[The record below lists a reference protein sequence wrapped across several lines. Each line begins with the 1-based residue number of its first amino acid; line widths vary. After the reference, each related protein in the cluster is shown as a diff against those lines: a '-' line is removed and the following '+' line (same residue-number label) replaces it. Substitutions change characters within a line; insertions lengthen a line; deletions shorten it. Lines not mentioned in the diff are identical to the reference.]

1 MKNFRYVFYLFL
13 ILLSFSSKGQSLNVI
28 KKDSNSL
35 MASSRQKKLLEFKEN
50 NVKGSYPVSVAFFKT
65 THIIFDS
72 PIKYFDAGSDRI
84 ICDKVEGLENVLKV
98 KAAQMGVFETNVT
111 VITFN
116 GSYYSF
122 LVSYNEMPNK
132 LNINMCL
139 GLNESF
145 DYSNF
150 KQPEKII
157 FSDTYYT
164 ESEMI
169 SFSKKMIDLSKIK
182 KKSIHHIADKV
193 GNVTFKLANIGVK
206 EGNII
211 FCIRMKNASPLDY
224 NLDYMKFYVRDK
236 TKRKKMVSQEIEVKP
251 NFAYVERNGLSN
263 ETKLGVSGGE
273 FDFVFMVPQFSIAE
287 DKNLEIDIV
296 EKDGSRNLN
305 LKVNYETFYYQM
317 NRL

>member
-1 MKNFRYVFYLFL
+1 MLIFFCFRAECQT
-13 ILLSFSSKGQSLNVI
+13 LSVI
-28 KKDSNSL
+28 KKDSNMVL
-35 MASSRQKKLLEFKEN
+35 ASVRQKKLLEFKEN

-65 THIIFDS
+65 THIVFDS

-84 ICDKVEGLENVLKV
+84 ICEKVEATQIGI
-98 KAAQMGVFETNVT
+98 FETNVT

-122 LVSYNEMPNK
+122 IVSYNEMPNK
-132 LNINMCL
+132 LNINMCA
-139 GLNESF
+139 GLNDSF

-169 SFSKKMIDLSKIK
+169 SFSKKIIELSKVK
-182 KKSIHHIADKV
+182 KKSIFHVSDKV
-193 GNVTFKLANIGVK
+193 GNVTFKLTNLGTK

-211 FCIRMKNASPLDY
+211 FCISMKNASPLDY
-224 NLDYMKFYVRDK
+224 TLDFMKFYLRDK
-236 TKRKKMVSQEIEVKP
+236 LKRKKIVSQEVEVKP
-251 NFAYVERNGLSN
+251 SFAYVERNGISN
-263 ETKLGVSGGE
+263 ETQLGVSGGE
-273 FDFVFMVPQFSIAE
+273 FNFVFMIPKFSIAE

-305 LKVNYETFYYQM
+305 LKVDYETFYYQM
-317 NRL
+317 TRL

>member
-1 MKNFRYVFYLFL
+1 MTFPISGKAQR
-13 ILLSFSSKGQSLNVI
+13 LNVI
-28 KKDSNSL
+28 KKDSNNL

-50 NVKGSYPVSVAFFKT
+50 NSKGSYPVSVAFYKT
-65 THIIFDS
+65 THIVFDS

-84 ICDKVEGLENVLKV
+84 ICDKVEGVENVLKV

-122 LVSYNEMPNK
+122 LISYNENPNK

-164 ESEMI
+164 ENEMI

-182 KKSIHHIADKV
+182 KKSIYHIVDKV
-193 GNVTFKLANIGVK
+193 GNVTFKLTNIGVK

-211 FCIRMKNASPLDY
+211 FCIRMKNASSLDY
-224 NLDYMKFYVRDK
+224 SLDYMKFYVRDK
-236 TKRKKMVSQEIEVKP
+236 TKRKKIVSQEVEVKP
-251 NFAYVERNGLSN
+251 NFAYVERDGLSN

-273 FDFVFMVPQFSIAE
+273 FNFVFMIPKFSIGN

-296 EKDGSRNLN
+296 EKNGSRNMN
-305 LKVNYETFYYQM
+305 LKVDYETFYYQM
-317 NRL
+317 TRL

>member
-1 MKNFRYVFYLFL
+1 MKNFRYLFYYFL
-13 ILLSFSSKGQSLNVI
+13 MAFPIIGKTQVLNVI
-28 KKDSNSL
+28 KKDSNNL

-50 NVKGSYPVSVAFFKT
+50 STKGSYPVSVAFYKT
-65 THIIFDS
+65 THIVFDS

-84 ICDKVEGLENVLKV
+84 ICDKVEGVENILKV

-122 LVSYNEMPNK
+122 LISYNEMPNK
-132 LNINMCL
+132 LNINMCS

-164 ESEMI
+164 ETEMI
-169 SFSKKMIDLSKIK
+169 TFAKKMIDLSKIK
-182 KKSIHHIADKV
+182 QKSILHIADKV
-193 GNVTFKLANIGVK
+193 GNVTFKLTNIGVK

-236 TKRKKMVSQEIEVKP
+236 IKRKKMVSQEIEVKP
-251 NFAYVERNGLSN
+251 NFAYVERDGLSN

-273 FDFVFMVPQFSIAE
+273 FNFVFMIPKFSIAD

-305 LKVNYETFYYQM
+305 LKVDYETFYYQM

>member
-1 MKNFRYVFYLFL
+1 M
-13 ILLSFSSKGQSLNVI
+13 
-28 KKDSNSL
+28 
-35 MASSRQKKLLEFKEN
+35 
-50 NVKGSYPVSVAFFKT
+50 SVAYFKT
-65 THIIFDS
+65 THIVFDS

-84 ICDKVEGLENVLKV
+84 ICEKVEGVENVLKV
-98 KAAQMGVFETNVT
+98 KATQIGIFETNVT

-122 LVSYNEMPNK
+122 IVSYNEMPNK
-132 LNINMCL
+132 LNINMCA
-139 GLNESF
+139 GLNDSF

-169 SFSKKMIDLSKIK
+169 SFSKKIIELSKVK
-182 KKSIHHIADKV
+182 KKSIFHVSDKV
-193 GNVTFKLANIGVK
+193 GNVTFKLTNLGTK

-211 FCIRMKNASPLDY
+211 FCILMKNTSPLDY
-224 NLDYMKFYVRDK
+224 TLDFMKFYLRDK
-236 TKRKKMVSQEIEVKP
+236 SKRKKIVSQEIEIKP
-251 NFAYVERNGLSN
+251 NFAYVERNGISN
-263 ETKLGVSGGE
+263 ETQLGVSGGE
-273 FDFVFMVPQFSIAE
+273 FNFVFMIPKFSIAE

-305 LKVNYETFYYQM
+305 LKVDYQTFYYQM
-317 NRL
+317 TRL

>member
-1 MKNFRYVFYLFL
+1 MAFPIIGKTQV
-13 ILLSFSSKGQSLNVI
+13 LNVI
-28 KKDSNSL
+28 KKDSNNL

-50 NVKGSYPVSVAFFKT
+50 STKGSYPVSVAFYKT
-65 THIIFDS
+65 THIVFDS

-84 ICDKVEGLENVLKV
+84 ICDKVEGVENILKV

-122 LVSYNEMPNK
+122 LISYNEMPNK
-132 LNINMCL
+132 LNINMCS

-164 ESEMI
+164 ETEMI
-169 SFSKKMIDLSKIK
+169 TFAKKMIDLSKIK
-182 KKSIHHIADKV
+182 QKSILHIADKV
-193 GNVTFKLANIGVK
+193 GNVTFKLTNIGVK

-251 NFAYVERNGLSN
+251 NFAYVERDGLSN

-273 FDFVFMVPQFSIAE
+273 FNFVFMIPKFSIAD

-305 LKVNYETFYYQM
+305 LKVDYETFYYQM

>member
-1 MKNFRYVFYLFL
+1 MKNFRYVFYCFL
-13 ILLSFSSKGQSLNVI
+13 MAFPIIGKTQGLNVI
-28 KKDSNSL
+28 KMDSNNL

-50 NVKGSYPVSVAFFKT
+50 NTKGSYPVSVAFYKT
-65 THIIFDS
+65 THIVFDS

-84 ICDKVEGLENVLKV
+84 ICDKVEGVENVLKV
-98 KAAQMGVFETNVT
+98 KAAQMGIFETNVT

-132 LNINMCL
+132 LNINMCA

-193 GNVTFKLANIGVK
+193 GKVAFQLTNIGVK

-211 FCIRMKNASPLDY
+211 FCITMKNTSPLDY
-224 NLDYMKFYVRDK
+224 GLEYMKFFVRDK
-236 TKRKKMVSQEIEVKP
+236 TKRKKEVSQEIEIKP

-263 ETKLGVSGGE
+263 ETKLGVAGGE
-273 FDFVFMVPQFSIAE
+273 FSFVFMIPKFSMAT
-287 DKNLEIDIV
+287 DKNLEIDIA
-296 EKDGSRNLN
+296 EKDGSRNMN
-305 LKVNYETFYYQM
+305 LKVDYETFYYQM
-317 NRL
+317 TRL

>member
-1 MKNFRYVFYLFL
+1 MAFPIIGKTQV
-13 ILLSFSSKGQSLNVI
+13 LNVI
-28 KKDSNSL
+28 KKDSNNL

-50 NVKGSYPVSVAFFKT
+50 STKGSYPVSVAFYKT
-65 THIIFDS
+65 THIVFDS

-84 ICDKVEGLENVLKV
+84 ICDKVEGVENILKV

-122 LVSYNEMPNK
+122 LISYNEMPNK
-132 LNINMCL
+132 LNINMCS

-164 ESEMI
+164 ETEMI
-169 SFSKKMIDLSKIK
+169 TFAKKMIDLSKIK
-182 KKSIHHIADKV
+182 QKSILHIADKV
-193 GNVTFKLANIGVK
+193 GNVTFKLTNIGVK

-251 NFAYVERNGLSN
+251 NFAYVERDGLSN

-273 FDFVFMVPQFSIAE
+273 FNFVFMIPKFSIAD

-305 LKVNYETFYYQM
+305 LKVDYETFYYQM
-317 NRL
+317 NRLWKFYCKPSI

>member
-1 MKNFRYVFYLFL
+1 MKNL
-13 ILLSFSSKGQSLNVI
+13 IYSSFFMLMFFCFGAECQTLSVI
-28 KKDSNSL
+28 KKDSNAV
-35 MASSRQKKLLEFKEN
+35 MASVRQKKLLEFKEN

-65 THIIFDS
+65 THIVFDS

-84 ICDKVEGLENVLKV
+84 ICEKVEGVENVLKV
-98 KAAQMGVFETNVT
+98 KATQIGIFETNVT

-132 LNINMCL
+132 LNINMCE
-139 GLNESF
+139 GLNDSF
-145 DYSNF
+145 DYANF

-169 SFSKKMIDLSKIK
+169 SFSKKIIELSKVK
-182 KKSIHHIADKV
+182 KKSIFHVSDKV
-193 GNVTFKLANIGVK
+193 GNVTFKLTNLGTK

-211 FCIRMKNASPLDY
+211 FCISMKNASPLDY
-224 NLDYMKFYVRDK
+224 TLDFMKFYLRDK
-236 TKRKKMVSQEIEVKP
+236 SKQKKNVSQEIEVKP
-251 NFAYVERNGLSN
+251 NFAYVERNGISN

-273 FDFVFMVPQFSIAE
+273 FNFVFMIPKFSIAE

-305 LKVNYETFYYQM
+305 LKVDYETFYYQM
-317 NRL
+317 TRL

>member
-1 MKNFRYVFYLFL
+1 M
-13 ILLSFSSKGQSLNVI
+13 NVI

-50 NVKGSYPVSVAFFKT
+50 NSKGSYPVSVAFFKT
-65 THIIFDS
+65 THIVFDS
-72 PIKYFDAGSDRI
+72 PIKYFDAGSDHI
-84 ICDKVEGLENVLKV
+84 ICDKVEGVENVLKV
-98 KAAQMGVFETNVT
+98 KAAQMGVFETNIT

-132 LNINMCL
+132 LNINMCA

-157 FSDTYYT
+157 FSDSYYT
-164 ESEMI
+164 ENEMI
-169 SFSKKMIDLSKIK
+169 MFAKKIIDLSKIK

-193 GNVTFKLANIGVK
+193 GNVTFKLSNIGVK
-206 EGNII
+206 EGNIF
-211 FCIRMKNASPLDY
+211 FCITMKNASPLDFS
-224 NLDYMKFYVRDK
+224 LEYMKFYLRDK
-236 TKRKKMVSQEIEVKP
+236 TIRKKIVSQEIEVNP

-263 ETKLGVSGGE
+263 ETKLGVAGGE
-273 FDFVFMVPQFSIAE
+273 FSFVFMIPKFSMAA

-296 EKDGSRNLN
+296 EKDGSRNMN
-305 LKVNYETFYYQM
+305 LKVDYETFYYQM

>member
-1 MKNFRYVFYLFL
+1 MKNLRLLIYFCLLF
-13 ILLSFSSKGQSLNVI
+13 ISFWGKGQLLNVI
-28 KKDSNSL
+28 KIDSNGL
-35 MASSRQKKLLEFKEN
+35 MASTRQKKLLEFKEN

-84 ICDKVEGLENVLKV
+84 ICDKVEGVENVLKV

-116 GSYYSF
+116 GGYYSF

-132 LNINMCL
+132 LNLNMCA

-150 KQPEKII
+150 KQAEKII

-169 SFSKKMIDLSKIK
+169 SFAKKMIDLSKIK

-211 FCIRMKNASPLDY
+211 FCITMKNTSPLDY
-224 NLDYMKFYVRDK
+224 DLDYMKFYVRDK

-273 FDFVFMVPQFSIAE
+273 FNFVFMIPKFSMAD

-305 LKVNYETFYYQM
+305 LRVDYETFYYQM

>member
-1 MKNFRYVFYLFL
+1 MKNFRFLFYLSLLL
-13 ILLSFSSKGQSLNVI
+13 IPFWSKGQLLNVI
-28 KKDSNSL
+28 KEDNNGL
-35 MASSRQKKLLEFKEN
+35 MASTRQKKLLEFKEN

-65 THIIFDS
+65 THIVFDS

-84 ICDKVEGLENVLKV
+84 ICEKVEGVENVLKV
-98 KAAQMGVFETNVT
+98 KASQMGVFETNVT

-122 LVSYNEMPNK
+122 IVSYNEMPNK
-132 LNINMCL
+132 LNINMCA

-169 SFSKKMIDLSKIK
+169 SFSKKIIELSKVK
-182 KKSIHHIADKV
+182 KKSIFHVSDKV
-193 GNVTFKLANIGVK
+193 GNVTFKLTNLGTK

-211 FCIRMKNASPLDY
+211 FCISMKNTSPLDY
-224 NLDYMKFYVRDK
+224 TLDFMKFYLRDK
-236 TKRKKMVSQEIEVKP
+236 SKRKKIVSQEIEIKP
-251 NFAYVERNGLSN
+251 NFAYVERNGISN
-263 ETKLGVSGGE
+263 ETQLGVSGGE
-273 FDFVFMVPQFSIAE
+273 FNFVFMIPKFSIAE

-305 LKVNYETFYYQM
+305 LKVDYQTFYYQM
-317 NRL
+317 TRL

>member
-1 MKNFRYVFYLFL
+1 MKNFQYVFYGFL
-13 ILLSFSSKGQSLNVI
+13 MVFPLIGNTQGLNVI

-35 MASSRQKKLLEFKEN
+35 VASSRQKKLLEFKEN
-50 NVKGSYPVSVAFFKT
+50 NSKGSYPVSVAFFKT
-65 THIIFDS
+65 THIVFDS

-84 ICDKVEGLENVLKV
+84 ICDKVDGVENVLKV
-98 KAAQMGVFETNVT
+98 KASQMGVFETNVT
-111 VITFN
+111 VITHN

-132 LNINMCL
+132 LNINMCA

-164 ESEMI
+164 ENEMI

-193 GNVTFKLANIGVK
+193 GNVTFKLSNIGVK
-206 EGNII
+206 EGNLI
-211 FCIRMKNASPLDY
+211 FCIRMKNASPLDFS
-224 NLDYMKFYVRDK
+224 LDYMKFYVRDK

-305 LKVNYETFYYQM
+305 LKVDYETFYYQM

>member
-1 MKNFRYVFYLFL
+1 MAFPIIGKTQV
-13 ILLSFSSKGQSLNVI
+13 LNVI
-28 KKDSNSL
+28 KKDSNNL

-50 NVKGSYPVSVAFFKT
+50 STKGSYPVSVAFYKT
-65 THIIFDS
+65 THIVFDS

-84 ICDKVEGLENVLKV
+84 ICDKVEGVENILKV

-122 LVSYNEMPNK
+122 LISYNEMPNK
-132 LNINMCL
+132 LNINMCS

-164 ESEMI
+164 ETEMI
-169 SFSKKMIDLSKIK
+169 TFAKKMIDLSKIK
-182 KKSIHHIADKV
+182 QKSILHIADKV
-193 GNVTFKLANIGVK
+193 GNVTFKLTNIGVK

-236 TKRKKMVSQEIEVKP
+236 IKRKKMVSQEIEVKP
-251 NFAYVERNGLSN
+251 NFAYVERDGLSN

-273 FDFVFMVPQFSIAE
+273 FNFVFMIPKFSIAD

-305 LKVNYETFYYQM
+305 LKVDYETFYYQM